1 MPPYLTEAGICRAVP
16 FGRGAQDKK
25 KRTHAVR

>member
-16 FGRGAQDKK
+16 FGHGAQYK

>member
-25 KRTHAVR
+25 RTHAVR